1 MADLS
6 VTYMGL
12 KLANPLIVSSSSLT
26 NTVAKV
32 KRCEDSGA
40 GAVVLKSLFEEQI
53 EAQTEEIEEESWPY
67 PHPEAFDYVRQMGM
81 RLGQDDYLK
90 LISETKKAVSIPVI
104 ASLNC
109 ISPKWWGNY
118 AGEIARAG
126 ADAIE
131 LNIAILPTDPE
142 RKAEEVERTYV
153 RIIEGIRRRVEMPV
167 AAKIGPYFTALPQL
181 ARQLSDA
188 GAAALVLFNRFYQ
201 MDIDI
206 EKLSLVPGYHLSSP
220 DEIYVPLR
228 WVAILSGQLGC
239 DIAASTGI
247 HDGTG
252 IIKQL
257 LAGARAVQVCSHLYQ
272 KGMDSIGVMLDQLR
286 EWMDRHHYEKIAD
299 FNGKMCMEAS
309 EKPEYYERLQ
319 YIKVFVGLE

>member
-53 EAQTEEIEEESWPY
+53 EAQTEEIEDESWPY

-81 RLGQDDYLK
+81 RIGQDDYLK
-90 LISETKKAVSIPVI
+90 LISDAKKAVSIPVI

-109 ISPKWWGNY
+109 ITPKWWGNY

-131 LNIAILPTDPE
+131 LNIAILPTDRE
-142 RKAEEVERTYV
+142 RSAEEVERTYKG
-153 RIIEGIRRRVEMPV
+153 IIEGIRRRVEIPV
-167 AAKIGPYFTALPQL
+167 AAKIGPYFTALPKF
-181 ARQLSDA
+181 ARQLAEA

-201 MDIDI
+201 LDIDI
-206 EKLSLVPGYHLSSP
+206 DSLALVPGYHLSSP
-220 DEIYVPLR
+220 DEIYLPLR
-228 WVAILSGQLGC
+228 WIAILSGQIGC
-239 DIAASTGI
+239 DIAASTGV
-247 HDGTG
+247 HDGSG
-252 IIKQL
+252 VIKQL
-257 LAGARAVQVCSHLYQ
+257 LAGAKAVQVCSNLYQ
-272 KGMDSIGVMLDQLR
+272 KGMGRIRKMLGELTA
-286 EWMDRHHYEKIAD
+286 WMEQHGYAKVSE
-299 FNGKMCMEAS
+299 FNGKMSMES
-309 EKPEYYERLQ
+309 SDKPEYYERLQ

>member
-26 NTVAKV
+26 NTVDKV
-32 KRCEDSGA
+32 KRCEDSHA

-90 LISETKKAVSIPVI
+90 LISDAKKAVSIPVI

-118 AGEIARAG
+118 ATEIARAG

-131 LNIAILPTDPE
+131 LNIAILPADLE
-142 RKAEEVERTYV
+142 RSAEEVEKTYV
-153 RIIEGIRRRVEMPV
+153 RIIEGIRRRVEIPV
-167 AAKIGPYFTALPQL
+167 AAKIGPYFTALPRF
-181 ARQLSDA
+181 ARQLCDA

-206 EKLSLVPGYHLSSP
+206 EKLALAPGYHLSSP
-220 DEIYVPLR
+220 DEIYLPLR
-228 WVAILSGQLGC
+228 WIAILSGQVSC
-239 DIAASTGI
+239 DLAASTGV
-247 HDGTG
+247 HDGKG

-257 LAGARAVQVCSHLYQ
+257 LAGAKAVQVCSHLYQ
-272 KGMDSIGVMLDQLR
+272 KGMNSIEAMLEQLR
-286 EWMDRHHYEKIAD
+286 DWMERHKHQSIAD
-299 FNGKMCMEAS
+299 FQGKMCMEAS